1 MYCAA
6 STNNGRKDVQM
17 SANKSAIDDGNRNDL
32 KRKLPSDSE
41 RRAVARLEKV
51 SRSKFYSKGTVLFY
65 EGQAA
70 QGVYLLG
77 TGRAKISIASAE
89 GKKLIIRIT
98 GPGNILGLYA
108 GLTGRACQATAEM
121 VEAGHVSFVSRPDL
135 LEIAGEE
142 TFGLDLVEVF
152 SEHFREFVDHARL
165 LMLSESALERLAR
178 LILKWSWD
186 FGERTSGG
194 IKMQIFLTQEE
205 IAQILGASRE
215 TVTRNLSA
223 LKRRQIIGVKGD
235 AIIIRNRNA
244 LASLAQLS

>member
-1 MYCAA
+1 MR
-6 STNNGRKDVQM
+6 G
-17 SANKSAIDDGNRNDL
+17 NKSAVADGNRNNL

-41 RRAVARLEKV
+41 LRAVARLEKV
-51 SRSKFYSKGTVLFY
+51 GRRKFYPKGAVLFY

-77 TGRAKISIASAE
+77 TGRAKVSIGSAE

-108 GLTGRACQATAEM
+108 GLTGRVCQATAEM
-121 VEAGHVSFVSRPDL
+121 VAAGHVTFVSRRDL
-135 LEIAGEE
+135 LEIAGRE

-165 LMLSESALERLAR
+165 LMLSESSLERLAR

-186 FGERTSGG
+186 FGERTSSG
-194 IKMQIFLTQEE
+194 IKMQISLTQEE
-205 IAQILGASRE
+205 IAQIMGASRE

-223 LKRRQIIGVKGD
+223 LKRKQIIRVNGD
-235 AIIIRNRNA
+235 AIIIRNSNA